1 MEMFGIIFVAVIFGV
16 IDASIISLICVG
28 CDTTKGKIIGS
39 IIVLF
44 FTILIIGSS
53 VLCGIENKKT
63 WNDGYCECG
72 GRWKLVAVSDT
83 DHSSRTKYYIC
94 DECYKEITQ

>member
-1 MEMFGIIFVAVIFGV
+1 MEMFGIIFIAVIIGIV
-16 IDASIISLICVG
+16 DASTISLICVG
-28 CDTTKGKIIGS
+28 CETAKGKIIGS
-39 IIVLF
+39 IVVLLSTFLIVASA
-44 FTILIIGSS
+44 IL
-53 VLCGIENKKT
+53 CATERKKV

-83 DHSSRTKYYIC
+83 DHSSRTKYYVC

>member
-1 MEMFGIIFVAVIFGV
+1 MEMFGIIFAIVIVSIIVG
-16 IDASIISLICVG
+16 AIISLICIA
-28 CDTTKGKIIGS
+28 CETIKGKIIGS
-39 IIVLF
+39 IVVILAA
-44 FTILIIGSS
+44 ILITAIAMLSANES
-53 VLCGIENKKT
+53 NKI

-72 GRWKLVAVSDT
+72 GKWKLVAVCDS

>member
-1 MEMFGIIFVAVIFGV
+1 MEMFGIIFVAVILG
-16 IDASIISLICVG
+16 IADLSIISMICVG
-28 CDTTKGKIIGS
+28 CDTIKGKIIGS
-39 IIVLF
+39 ISVILA
-44 FTILIIGSS
+44 TIFLVGCAT
-53 VLCGIENKKT
+53 LCAIENKRV

-83 DHSSRTKYYIC
+83 DHSSRTKYYVC